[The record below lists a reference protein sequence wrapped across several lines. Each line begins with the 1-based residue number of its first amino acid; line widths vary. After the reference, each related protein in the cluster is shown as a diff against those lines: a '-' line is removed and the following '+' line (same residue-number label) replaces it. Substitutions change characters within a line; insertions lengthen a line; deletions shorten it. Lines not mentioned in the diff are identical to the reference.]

1 MSNVSVKTQGLDY
14 PTAMGRL
21 LVLYT
26 QVDRLIMEICA
37 ERVNRAPDRAAELSL
52 AKQVGDESRHVT
64 IQEHWMRRFGTDPAP
79 VISPEQEVRIREH
92 FRQLPWAEFLVD
104 LYLCV
109 EALGSEA
116 VEQVV
121 PLADPG
127 TRESLRIPLEDE
139 LDHVRF
145 GVERLKQELAAMSD
159 DARARFVAAIPQ
171 RLDALSAAFQ
181 GFGIEVSALFAAV
194 GVDYDAVRRVLRA
207 RREALLNDLAA

>member
-1 MSNVSVKTQGLDY
+1 MSSTYAKVPVLDY
-14 PTAMGRL
+14 EVAMGRL

-26 QVDRLIMEICA
+26 QIDRLIMQICA
-37 ERVNRAPDRAAELSL
+37 ERIGTAPDAAAQLSL

-64 IQEHWMRRFGTDPAP
+64 IQQHWMERFGTDPTP
-79 VISPEQEVRIREH
+79 VIHESQQAMIRSH
-92 FRQLPWAEFLVD
+92 FRDLPWAEFLVD

-127 TRESLRIPLEDE
+127 TRESLRIPLADE

-145 GVERLKQELAAMSD
+145 GVERLKQELARMPPGE
-159 DARARFVAAIPQ
+159 RAEFVAAIPE
-171 RLDALSAAFQ
+171 RLDRLVAAFH
-181 GFGIEVSALFAAV
+181 GMGIDMAALFTAV
-194 GVDYDAVRRVLRA
+194 GADYERVRRVLGR
-207 RREALLNDLAA
+207 RREELLEELAA